1 VSAGSSSDPLVIAR
15 AMPRRPT
22 ATAAMTSDSNAAPPA
37 VVQPMPIRSMTGP
50 WTREPIG

>member
-1 VSAGSSSDPLVIAR
+1 VIAR

-22 ATAAMTSDSNAAPPA
+22 ATTAMTSDSNAAAPA

-50 WTREPIG
+50 WTSEPIG